1 MSSDFEQ
8 RFAAGVVGVDVGG
21 TFTDIVAVDDETG
34 RVRVHK
40 VPSTPDNQ
48 ARGVL
53 AGILALCG
61 RCADLHRIVHGTTVA
76 TNALLEGKGSTVALV
91 TTEGF
96 RDTLEI
102 GRCRRMVPD
111 SMFNMHFARPRPL
124 VPRVL
129 RFEVIERLR
138 PSGDVL
144 LPFVDDEVRKVA
156 ERIRTSGATAVAVC
170 FLHAYVNPVHETRAK
185 CILKGRLPDVF
196 VCTSSEILPEVRE
209 FERFATTA
217 MNAYLAPVMRG
228 YVTSLVKSL
237 RAQDYRGDLYTMAS
251 NGGMMSSDTTMS
263 YPVRTVLSGPASGV
277 NGAIYV
283 GETAGVRNLITYDMG
298 GTSTD
303 VCLIEDLK
311 PLLSMQLW

>member
-61 RCADLHRIVHGTTVA
+61 QCADLRRIVHGTTVA
-76 TNALLEGKGSTVALV
+76 TNALLEGKGSMVALV

-129 RFEVIERLR
+129 RFEVTERLR
-138 PSGDVL
+138 PAVGCWSHSPTMRCARSPSVSAL
-144 LPFVDDEVRKVA
+144 RVWRRSPCA
-156 ERIRTSGATAVAVC
+156 SCTPTSIRSTT
-170 FLHAYVNPVHETRAK
+170 TR
-185 CILKGRLPDVF
+185 R
-196 VCTSSEILPEVRE
+196 S
-209 FERFATTA
+209 
-217 MNAYLAPVMRG
+217 
-228 YVTSLVKSL
+228 
-237 RAQDYRGDLYTMAS
+237 AS
-251 NGGMMSSDTTMS
+251 
-263 YPVRTVLSGPASGV
+263 
-277 NGAIYV
+277 
-283 GETAGVRNLITYDMG
+283 
-298 GTSTD
+298 
-303 VCLIEDLK
+303 
-311 PLLSMQLW
+311 